1 MPTSKYFDQCPP
13 FPSGVHTV
21 PLPKVS
27 FEELQNGSEKESQLL
42 FQACQEWGFFL
53 LNLQPSSKGNELLKH
68 AEQMFD
74 LTNETYNLEQS
85 VLDSY
90 AYKPP
95 HDLTGYKR
103 KGQLKTDDG
112 KMDCIELYSIN
123 QDDMLGNRSAR
134 KNADTIEAK
143 RADVRQ
149 FIENS
154 HSIIGMPPRTVQ
166 GVRWILMLADVIF
179 SHLDKQLGLQPGTLS
194 ELSPLNEI
202 SETSVRLLRSQS
214 QLSPQYDSISLGG
227 HTDIGTITLLF
238 NVVGG
243 LQILPAD
250 RENELEN
257 WLYVKP
263 EPGNVLVNI
272 GDTLVEWTGGL
283 LRSSLHRVI
292 TAPGEQAL
300 VARQSVAYLVRPR
313 NNASM
318 QRLKSG
324 TIPPVEQGE
333 EDETRSV
340 IEWAAWRAKQVM
352 LGQLKSQ
359 TRGGRSAVAA

>member
-1 MPTSKYFDQCPP
+1 MPTVKYFDQCPP
-13 FPSGVHTV
+13 FPSGVRTV

-53 LNLQPSSKGNELLKH
+53 LNLQPSRKGNELLGN

-74 LTNETYNLEQS
+74 LTNETYDLDQS

-95 HDLTGYKR
+95 HDLMGYKR
-103 KGQLKTDDG
+103 MGQLKTDDG
-112 KMDCIELYSIN
+112 KMDCMELYSIN

-154 HSIIGMPPRTVQ
+154 HSII
-166 GVRWILMLADVIF
+166 DVIF

-214 QLSPQYDSISLGG
+214 QLCPQYDSILLGG

-250 RENELEN
+250 CENELGN

-272 GDTLVEWTGGL
+272 GDTLVAWTGGL

-292 TAPGEQAL
+292 TAPEEQAL

-324 TIPPVEQGE
+324 SIPPVEQGE
-333 EDETRSV
+333 EEENRSV

-352 LGQLKSQ
+352 LGQLKPQ

>member
-1 MPTSKYFDQCPP
+1 M
-13 FPSGVHTV
+13 
-21 PLPKVS
+21 
-27 FEELQNGSEKESQLL
+27 
-42 FQACQEWGFFL
+42 
-53 LNLQPSSKGNELLKH
+53 
-68 AEQMFD
+68 
-74 LTNETYNLEQS
+74 
-85 VLDSY
+85 
-90 AYKPP
+90 
-95 HDLTGYKR
+95 
-103 KGQLKTDDG
+103 
-112 KMDCIELYSIN
+112 I
-123 QDDMLGNRSAR
+123 
-134 KNADTIEAK
+134 
-143 RADVRQ
+143 
-149 FIENS
+149 
-154 HSIIGMPPRTVQ
+154 
-166 GVRWILMLADVIF
+166 ADVIF
-179 SHLDKQLGLQPGTLS
+179 SHLDQQLSLEPGTLS

-214 QLSPQYDSISLGG
+214 QSNPQYDSITLGG

-250 RENELEN
+250 RENKLEN

-300 VARQSVAYLVRPR
+300 ETRQSVAYLVRPR

-324 TIPPVEQGE
+324 VIPAVEQGE
-333 EDETRSV
+333 EEETRSV
-340 IEWAAWRAKQVM
+340 VEWASWRAKQVM
-352 LGQLKSQ
+352 LGQLKPQ
-359 TRGGRSAVAA
+359 TRGGRSGVAA

>member
-1 MPTSKYFDQCPP
+1 MPTIKYFNRCPP
-13 FPSGVHTV
+13 FPSEVPTV

-27 FEELQNGSEKESQLL
+27 LEELQNGSEKEGQLL

-53 LNLQPSSKGNELLKH
+53 LNLERTSEGSELLEN
-68 AEQMFD
+68 AEKMFD
-74 LTNETYNLEQS
+74 LTNETYNLDQS

-112 KMDCIELYSIN
+112 KMDCMELYSIN
-123 QDDMLGNRSAR
+123 QDDMLGNKSAR
-134 KNADTIEAK
+134 NNVDTIEAK
-143 RADVRQ
+143 RAEVRQ
-149 FIENS
+149 FIECS
-154 HSIIGMPPRTVQ
+154 HSII
-166 GVRWILMLADVIF
+166 DVIF
-179 SHLDKQLGLQPGTLS
+179 SHLDQQLGLEPGTLS

-214 QLSPQYDSISLGG
+214 QSNPQHDSITLGG

-250 RENELEN
+250 RENKLEN

-300 VARQSVAYLVRPR
+300 ETRQSVAYLVRPR

-324 TIPPVEQGE
+324 VIPVVEQSE
-333 EDETRSV
+333 EEETRSV
-340 IEWAAWRAKQVM
+340 VEWASWRAKQVM
-352 LGQLKSQ
+352 LGQLKPQ
-359 TRGGRSAVAA
+359 TRGGRSGVAA

>member
-1 MPTSKYFDQCPP
+1 MTSP
-13 FPSGVHTV
+13 F
-21 PLPKVS
+21 
-27 FEELQNGSEKESQLL
+27 L
-42 FQACQEWGFFL
+42 FM
-53 LNLQPSSKGNELLKH
+53 SRS
-68 AEQMFD
+68 
-74 LTNETYNLEQS
+74 LTRRR
-85 VLDSY
+85 
-90 AYKPP
+90 
-95 HDLTGYKR
+95 YKR

-112 KMDCIELYSIN
+112 KMDCMELYSIN
-123 QDDMLGNRSAR
+123 QDDLLGNRPIR

-149 FIENS
+149 FIKSS
-154 HSIIGMPPRTVQ
+154 HSIIGMLPHIQQ
-166 GVRWILMLADVIF
+166 GARRILILADVIF
-179 SHLDKQLGLQPGTLS
+179 SRLDKQLGLRPGTLS

-214 QLSPQYDSISLGG
+214 QLSPRYDSISLGG
-227 HTDIGTITLLF
+227 HTDIGSITLLF

-250 RENELEN
+250 RENKLEN
-257 WLYVKP
+257 WLYVRP

-300 VARQSVAYLVRPR
+300 VARQSVAYLVRPQ

-318 QRLKSG
+318 QRLKSDI
-324 TIPPVEQGE
+324 IPPVQQGE
-333 EDETRSV
+333 EDEIRSV
-340 IEWAAWRAKQVM
+340 VEWAAWRARQVM
-352 LGQLKSQ
+352 LGQLKPQ
-359 TRGGRSAVAA
+359 TRGGKSVVAVEPPSHSGVVSSE